1 LRAALTSVVVTA
13 ALGLY
18 ALESPAQFV
27 PGMVGG
33 LSVAGRFAAV
43 SVPTPDHW
51 WNPGATLSSDD
62 QAGSLDGTVSGA
74 ATVSTNGWEF
84 GTHDSKYVVLD
95 GPVSNGTAY
104 TVSVW
109 VRPDKTAMDANES
122 GGWVINDRG
131 VGEGMDWQLIYWNNS
146 ESWRWGVFDTAS
158 VLTTV
163 PHYSVHSS
171 NVTHD
176 AWQHVVGISTV
187 TGITLYV
194 DGVLEAHA
202 ALTNQPS
209 DAATIDAA
217 IGGAAWSP
225 ASGGTKYHGDVDDV
239 RIWRRA
245 LDGATV
251 GALHERGRGK

>member
-1 LRAALTSVVVTA
+1 LLCVFQALD
-13 ALGLY
+13 
-18 ALESPAQFV
+18 SPAQFV
-27 PGMVGG
+27 PGMVSG
-33 LSVAGRFAAV
+33 LSVAGRFAAG
-43 SVPTPDHW
+43 SVPAPDHW

-84 GTHDSKYVVLD
+84 GTYNTKYVVLD

-109 VRPDKTAMDANES
+109 VRPDKTAMDAHEY

-131 VGEGMDWQLIYWNNS
+131 EAAGVDWQILYSSIS
-146 ESWRWGVFDTAS
+146 EIWAWGVFDTALVS
-158 VLTTV
+158 TAVT
-163 PHYSVHSS
+163 SS

-176 AWQHVVGISTV
+176 AWQHVVGVCAV
-187 TGITLYV
+187 TNITLYV

-209 DAATIDAA
+209 DAATNDAV
-217 IGGAAWSP
+217 IGGAAWNP
-225 ASGGTKYHGDVDDV
+225 ATGGTKYHGNIDDV

>member
-109 VRPDKTAMDANES
+109 VRPDKTAMDANGS
-122 GGWVINDRG
+122 GGWVINDRA
-131 VGEGMDWQLIYWNNS
+131 VAAGMDWQINYSSVS
-146 ESWRWGVFDTAS
+146 ETWRWGVFDTAS
-158 VLTTV
+158 VLTAV
-163 PHYSVHSS
+163 GSS

-176 AWQHVVGISTV
+176 AWQHVVGISAV

-209 DAATIDAA
+209 DAATNDAV
-217 IGGAAWSP
+217 IGGAAWNP
-225 ASGGTKYHGDVDDV
+225 DRAVTKYHGDVDDV